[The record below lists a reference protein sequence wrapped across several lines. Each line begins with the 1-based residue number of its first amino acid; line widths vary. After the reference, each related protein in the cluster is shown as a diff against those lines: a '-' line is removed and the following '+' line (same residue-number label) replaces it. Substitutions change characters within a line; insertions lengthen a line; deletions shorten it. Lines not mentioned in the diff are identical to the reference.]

1 MAETETLEQIKSD
14 MKEAMKDQRKEEV
27 STLRMLVSSLNN
39 TKIEQGGELDED
51 DVVEVLSREAKQ
63 RRESIEAYEKG
74 DRQDLADKEQGELE
88 VIQRYLPEPLSDEEV
103 EQMVDEIIEKT
114 GAETQGDMG
123 QVMGQ
128 IMPKVKGRYEGSKVK
143 EIVLEKLA

>member
-1 MAETETLEQIKSD
+1 MAETETLAQIKSD

-39 TKIEQGGELDED
+39 AKIDQGGDLDED
-51 DVVEVLSREAKQ
+51 DVIEVLSKEAKQ
-63 RRESIEAYEKG
+63 RRESIEAYEEG
-74 DRQDLADKEQGELE
+74 DRQDLADKEQDELE
-88 VIQRYLPEPLSDEEV
+88 VIRRYLPEPLSDEEV
-103 EQMVDEIIEKT
+103 EQMVDEIIEET

-123 QVMGQ
+123 RVMGQ

-143 EIVLEKLA
+143 DIVLEKLA

>member
-63 RRESIEAYEKG
+63 RRESIEAYEEG

-143 EIVLEKLA
+143 DIVLEKLA

>member
-14 MKEAMKDQRKEEV
+14 MKEAMKDQRTEEV

-39 TKIEQGGELDED
+39 TKIEQGGELDEE

-63 RRESIEAYEKG
+63 RRESIEAYEEG

-103 EQMVDEIIEKT
+103 EQMVDEIIEET

-143 EIVLEKLA
+143 DIVLEKLA

>member
-27 STLRMLVSSLNN
+27 LTLRMLVSSLNN
-39 TKIEQGGELDED
+39 AKIEQGDELDED
-51 DVVEVLSREAKQ
+51 DVVEVLSGEAKQ
-63 RRESIEAYEKG
+63 RRESIEAYEDG

-103 EQMVDEIIEKT
+103 EQMVDEIIEET
-114 GAETQGDMG
+114 GAETQSDMG
-123 QVMGQ
+123 RVMGQ
-128 IMPKVKGRYEGSKVK
+128 IMPKVKGRYEGSKVRD
-143 EIVLEKLA
+143 IVLEKLA

>member
-1 MAETETLEQIKSD
+1 MAQTETLEQIKSD

-39 TKIEQGGELDED
+39 AKIDQGGELDED
-51 DVVEVLSREAKQ
+51 DVVEVLSKEAKQ
-63 RRESIEAYEKG
+63 RRESIEAYEEG

-103 EQMVDEIIEKT
+103 EQMVDEIIEET

-123 QVMGQ
+123 RVMGQ

-143 EIVLEKLA
+143 DIVLEKLA

>member
-143 EIVLEKLA
+143 DIVLEKLA

>member
-1 MAETETLEQIKSD
+1 MADTETLEQIKSD

-39 TKIEQGGELDED
+39 AKIDQGGELDED

-63 RRESIEAYEKG
+63 RRESIEAYEEG

-103 EQMVDEIIEKT
+103 EQMVDEIIEET

-123 QVMGQ
+123 RVMGQ

-143 EIVLEKLA
+143 DIVLEKLA